1 VFGLLVLVGVGVL
14 VWKFVVPGEQ
24 FLSRFMQLLTE
35 PRIQRGAFSVISGR
49 SYATGSFQGRDVAIR
64 IQLRRSEYEV
74 GYLVIAVRSGGPAT
88 LDYAGIDAR
97 ARDDA
102 GRRALFSLAAHDLTI
117 AVEDG
122 WLKAQWKPHG
132 FMIFPGRF
140 SEDKWRPVLE
150 AMHALARSLE
160 AAV

>member
-14 VWKFVVPGEQ
+14 VWKFVVPGGQ
-24 FLSRFMQLLTE
+24 FLSRFVQLLTE
-35 PRIQRGAFSVISGR
+35 PSIQRGVFSVLSGR
-49 SYATGSFQGRDVAIR
+49 SYATGRFEGRDVAIR
-64 IQLRRSEYEV
+64 MQLRRSEYEV
-74 GYLVIAVRSGGPAT
+74 GYLVIAVRTGGPAT

-102 GRRALFSLAAHDLTI
+102 GRRALFALAAHDLTVV
-117 AVEDG
+117 VEDG

-140 SEDKWRPVLE
+140 SEEKWRPVLE
-150 AMHALARSLE
+150 AMHALGTSLE
-160 AAV
+160 GAA